1 MDSNDARECLESG
14 AGARCRCGN
23 GRRKALAVFVM
34 QGLLTA
40 ACAALSI
47 NIYLNQKPGSSEQP
61 VSQDRGIY
69 MTSQKLDG
77 DEPRFQIIWNQT
89 VHLYDEKRVKL
100 PCGGPYMVY
109 LWACMKSLT
118 TNDMVAN
125 LTIETGDKSFHLL
138 TLQANGCKE
147 IQKVIML
154 SERNEVTMKV
164 GHDEGTIKIT
174 ELLFGLHYMLG
185 SQCFPT
191 PLDAESYMRVSI
203 G

>member
-1 MDSNDARECLESG
+1 MDSKDARECLESG
-14 AGARCRCGN
+14 SGARCRCGN
-23 GRRKALAVFVM
+23 RRRKALAVFVI

-47 NIYLNQKPGSSEQP
+47 YIYL
-61 VSQDRGIY
+61 SQQSGA
-69 MTSQKLDG
+69 SQ
-77 DEPRFQIIWNQT
+77 QST
-89 VHLYDEKRVKL
+89 VHLYNEKRVKL

-109 LWACMKSLT
+109 LWACMKSST
-118 TNDMVAN
+118 PNGMGVN
-125 LTIETGDKSFHLL
+125 LTIETGTKSFHLQ
-138 TLQANGCKE
+138 TLQVNECKE
-147 IQKVIML
+147 MQKVIML

-164 GHDEGTIKIT
+164 RHEGGLHSIKIK

-191 PLDAESYMRVSI
+191 PLDEESYKRVST